1 MKRVLFLG
9 LKIFSVG
16 GIEQV
21 NKNWLYA
28 FSKLSKEKSVSFKAL
43 SIYDDNIDKRYVDEN
58 TIEVCNSNKW
68 LFGLKAIWNAI
79 RSDVVIISH
88 LNLSLFVS
96 IAKLISPRTKLFV
109 QVHGIEAWR
118 ELSGIQEKLLF
129 QAHSILAVSDF
140 TKQSLISRYPSLESK
155 TIVLPNS
162 LDPIKEY
169 RINDNNV
176 NSFREKIGV
185 DKHQKLIITVGRIH
199 HEEAYKGYDKT
210 IEALHLLKNENVV
223 FHIIGKYD
231 RIEQQRIFELLIKF
245 DLVGQVKSVGYVS
258 DEDLDLYY
266 QSADLFVMPSVGEGF
281 GLVFIDAMANGLRV
295 IGGNK
300 DGSVDAIGYLDPSGL
315 ISPFDVQELSD
326 AIKSKL
332 STDWSTENKM
342 ELSNKCKSLFS
353 KEVFEKNIETIIL

>member
-28 FSKLSKEKSVSFKAL
+28 FSRLSKEKKFAFKAL
-43 SIYDDNIDKRYVDEN
+43 SIYDDEIDNRYIDEKS
-58 TIEVCNSNKW
+58 IEVCKSNRW
-68 LFGLKAIWNAI
+68 IFGLKAIWNAL
-79 RSDVVIISH
+79 RSDIVVISH

-118 ELSGIQEKLLF
+118 ELSGVQEKLLF

-140 TKQSLISRYPSLESK
+140 TKQSLISRYPSLEGK

-169 RINDNNV
+169 LINDNNV
-176 NSFREKIGV
+176 HSFRKKIGLAQE
-185 DKHQKLIITVGRIH
+185 QKLIITVGRIH

-210 IEALHLLKNENVV
+210 IEALYLLKNANVV

-245 DLVGQVKSVGYVS
+245 DLVGQVKLVGYVS
-258 DEDLDLYY
+258 DEELDLYY
-266 QSADLFVMPSVGEGF
+266 QTADLFVMPSVGEGF

-300 DGSVDAIGYLDPSGL
+300 DGSVDAIGYIDPSGL
-315 ISPFDVQELSD
+315 VSPFDVQEICD
-326 AIKSKL
+326 AINTKL
-332 STDWSTENKM
+332 SRDWTIKDKI

>member
-28 FSKLSKEKSVSFKAL
+28 ISKLSKEKSFVFKAL
-43 SIYDDNIDKRYVDEN
+43 SIYDESIDSRYVDIKS
-58 TIEVCNSNKW
+58 IEVCKSNRW
-68 LFGLKAIWNAI
+68 LFGLKAIWNAL

-118 ELSGIQEKLLF
+118 ELSGVQEKLLF
-129 QAHSILAVSDF
+129 QANSILAVSDF
-140 TKQSLISRYPSLESK
+140 TKQSLINRYPSLASK

-169 RINDNNV
+169 RINETNV
-176 NSFREKIGV
+176 ESFREKIGV
-185 DKHQKLIITVGRIH
+185 TKQQKLIITVGRIH

-210 IEALHLLKNENVV
+210 IEALQLLKNENVV

-245 DLVGQVKSVGYVS
+245 DIVGQVKLVGYVS
-258 DEDLDLYY
+258 DEELDLYY

-300 DGSVDAIGYLDPSGL
+300 DGSVDAIGYIDPTGL
-315 ISPFDVQELSD
+315 ITPFDAQELCD
-326 AIKSKL
+326 AIKAKL
-332 STDWSTENKM
+332 SVNWSIENKI

>member
-1 MKRVLFLG
+1 MKKVLFLG

-21 NKNWLYA
+21 NKNWLFA
-28 FSKLSKEKSVSFKAL
+28 LSSLRDKKSISFKAI
-43 SIYDDNIDKRYVDEN
+43 SAYDDIVDSKYIDEKS
-58 TIEVCNSNKW
+58 IEVCKSNKW
-68 LFGLKAIWNAI
+68 IFGIKAIWNAI

-96 IAKLISPRTKLFV
+96 IAKLISPRTKILV
-109 QVHGIEAWR
+109 QIHGIEAWR
-118 ELSGIQEKLLF
+118 ELSGVQEKLLL
-129 QAHSILAVSDF
+129 QAHQILAVSEF
-140 TKQSLISRYPSLESK
+140 TKQSILSRYSNLEHK

-162 LDPIKEY
+162 LDPIKQYLIDENKG
-169 RINDNNV
+169 IE
-176 NSFREKIGV
+176 FRKKIGIA
-185 DKHQKLIITVGRIH
+185 DNQKLIITVGRIH

-231 RIEQQRIFELLIKF
+231 RIEQQRIFELLIKY
-245 DLVGQVKSVGYVS
+245 DLVGQVKLVGYVS
-258 DEDLDLYY
+258 DEELDLYY

-300 DGSVDAIGYLDPSGL
+300 DGSVDAI
-315 ISPFDVQELSD
+315 SPVDLSATVNPENIEELS
-326 AIKSKL
+326 ALLKSKL
-332 STDWSTENKM
+332 NENWNLEKKIS
-342 ELSNKCKSLFS
+342 LSNKCISTFS
-353 KEVFEKNIETIIL
+353 STVFEKNISSILN

>member
-9 LKIFSVG
+9 LKIFAVG

-28 FSKLSKEKSVSFKAL
+28 FSKLSKEKSFMFKAL
-43 SIYDDNIDKRYVDEN
+43 SVYDEGIDYRYVDEQL
-58 TIEVCNSNKW
+58 IEVYKSNRW

-79 RSDVVIISH
+79 RSDVVVISH

-118 ELSGIQEKLLF
+118 ELSGVQEKLLL

-140 TKQSLISRYPSLESK
+140 TKQSLISRYPNLESK

-162 LDPIKEY
+162 LDPIKDY
-169 RINDNNV
+169 RINENNV
-176 NSFREKIGV
+176 ESFRKKIGI

-231 RIEQQRIFELLIKF
+231 SIEQQRIFELLIKF
-245 DLVGQVKSVGYVS
+245 DIVGQVKLVGYVS
-258 DEDLDLYY
+258 DEDLDQYY
-266 QSADLFVMPSVGEGF
+266 RSADLFVMPSVGEGF

-300 DGSVDAIGYLDPSGL
+300 DGSVDAIGYIDPSGL

-326 AIKSKL
+326 SIKAKL
-332 STDWSTENKM
+332 STDWSTEDKI